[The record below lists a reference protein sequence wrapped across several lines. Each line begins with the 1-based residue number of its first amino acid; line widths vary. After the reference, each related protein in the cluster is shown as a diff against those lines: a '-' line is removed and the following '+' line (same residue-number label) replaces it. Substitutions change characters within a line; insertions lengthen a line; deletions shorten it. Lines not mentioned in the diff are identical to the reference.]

1 MKRITL
7 ENIWKSLAYMEPA
20 IEIDET
26 VAGRARLAV
35 ERMLAVGR

>member
-7 ENIWKSLAYMEPA
+7 PKILASLRDMEEEVTVDA
-20 IEIDET
+20 A

-35 ERMLAVGR
+35 ERMINLAC